1 MMISTATIVLSLITG
16 LGSIVV
22 SIIGYFLKRTM
33 DELKETKDLAT
44 RTKSELDVLK
54 QDHLNKHEYITEKF
68 DDLKD
73 SIDTLTKELK
83 NLTQRLDNGIII

>member
-1 MMISTATIVLSLITG
+1 MMISTATVILSLISG

-54 QDHLNKHEYITEKF
+54 QDHVNKHEYITEKF
-68 DDLKD
+68 DDLKH
-73 SIDTLTKELK
+73 SIDTLTLEIKELNK
-83 NLTQRLDNGIII
+83 KI

>member
-1 MMISTATIVLSLITG
+1 MMISTATIILSLVTG

-44 RTKSELDVLK
+44 KTKNELDVLK

-73 SIDTLTKELK
+73 SIDTLTKEIKELNTK
-83 NLTQRLDNGIII
+83 IR

>member
-1 MMISTATIVLSLITG
+1 MILDTNTILSTILAIIL
-16 LGSIVV
+16 

-44 RTKSELDVLK
+44 KTKSELDVLT

-73 SIDTLTKELK
+73 SIDTLTKEIKELNTK
-83 NLTQRLDNGIII
+83 IR